1 MRLQHASTDS
11 SESAAQTKAAYTSY
25 SLMIG
30 IACGIT
36 GAAIEA
42 VSYHGLDNLTVQLG
56 ASGVAWLFLY

>member
-1 MRLQHASTDS
+1 
-11 SESAAQTKAAYTSY
+11 
-25 SLMIG
+25 MIG